1 MSSFDTTAFFDLAG
15 TLAQNGY
22 LVAVLV
28 GLLTLVRLA
37 R

>member
-1 MSSFDTTAFFDLAG
+1 VTSFDALAFFDLAG
-15 TLAQNGY
+15 TVAQNGY
-22 LVAVLV
+22 LIAVLV